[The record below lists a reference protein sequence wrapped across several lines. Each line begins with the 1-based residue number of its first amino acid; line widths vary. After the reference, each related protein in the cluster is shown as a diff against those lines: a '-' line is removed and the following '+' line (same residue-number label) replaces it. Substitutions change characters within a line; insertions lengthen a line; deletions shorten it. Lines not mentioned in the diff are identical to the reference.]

1 MFLLLILVSMSVK
14 SEIAIT
20 ETDRPV
26 ELLREL
32 FLFEEPENS
41 QLTWKQVFQDS
52 DKFQPQEKP
61 TLNFGYRES
70 PLWLKVKLVNRTE
83 TLRWAF
89 SIDNVAIDYIDIFL
103 VNEQGRLVASAM
115 LGDMRPF
122 SERKLQ
128 TLSQSASFDLD
139 KDQHFTLLIKA
150 YGKSTLFLPVF
161 LATEQQLEQ
170 QESISKIFITFLVGI
185 MFALGLNNLYIFY
198 TTGDKTYAY
207 YCFYLVSLIGFALY
221 TSGMGYKY
229 FWRDAIAFQNIII
242 FIWLGMLFHG
252 ALAFSQ
258 SFLRTKDRLPRMH
271 VYMNYSKYSAYF
283 AIPVALLV
291 SKSSAVTLLT
301 LVNISFIVTVIYCGV
316 QSAIRRYTAAYFYL
330 ASWLFLIVGLLIYNL
345 TVKGVME
352 PNFYTT
358 KAVSIGS
365 AIEAILLSSALAF
378 RMRKL
383 ISERDVANEKA
394 QAALIESNKK
404 MAESLEAAN
413 KYSKAKDEF
422 LSVVNHELRT
432 PMNGIAGNLQLIE
445 MKAEGQEIKKYIKG
459 AQCCSAD
466 MMRIVDNMLF
476 ITESGSVEIRID
488 PQPTDIK
495 SSLQGLL
502 THYIAKAGEKRLQLN
517 YNIDSNLPSTIDMDW
532 NIFKRLLDSM
542 VENAIKFTNEGVI
555 TINVTMI
562 SDSNNE
568 LLNLTIEDTGI
579 GMSEEQKTKL
589 FSPFSQANTSY
600 TRPADGLGLGLTV
613 AKQIADILNANIS
626 IESALGK
633 GTKAIISLP
642 IQ

>member
-1 MFLLLILVSMSVK
+1 MSFDVRG
-14 SEIAIT
+14 EITIT

-26 ELLREL
+26 ELLQEL
-32 FLFEEPENS
+32 YLFEEPEGS
-41 QLTWKQVFQDS
+41 QLTWKQVFQAS
-52 DKFQPQEKP
+52 SKFQPQKKP

-70 PLWLKVKLVNRTE
+70 PLWLKVKLVNRTD
-83 TLRWAF
+83 TLKWAF

-103 VNEQGRLVASAM
+103 INERGRLVDSAL

-128 TLSQSASFDLD
+128 TLSQSAAFELD
-139 KDQHFTLLIKA
+139 RDQHFTLLIKA

-198 TTGDKTYAY
+198 TTSDKTYAY

-229 FWRDAIAFQNIII
+229 FWRDAIAFQNINI

-271 VYMNYSKYSAYF
+271 VYMNYSKYTAYI
-283 AIPVALLV
+283 AIPVALFI
-291 SKSSAVTLLT
+291 SKSTAVSLLT
-301 LVNISFIVTVIYCGV
+301 LVNISFIFTVIYCGV

-330 ASWLFLIVGLLIYNL
+330 ASWVFLIVGLLIYNL

-383 ISERDVANEKA
+383 ISERDIANKKA
-394 QAALIESNKK
+394 QQALIDSNQK
-404 MAESLEAAN
+404 MAESLEAAERYN
-413 KYSKAKDEF
+413 KAKDEF

-432 PMNGIAGNLQLIE
+432 PMNGITGNLQLMHMKDTGHE
-445 MKAEGQEIKKYIKG
+445 MQKYIRS
-459 AQCCSAD
+459 AEQCSAD
-466 MMRIVDNMLF
+466 MMKIIDNMLF
-476 ITESGSVEIRID
+476 VTESGSAKIKIN
-488 PQPTDIK
+488 PQNVDIK
-495 SSLQGLL
+495 SSLHSLL
-502 THYIAKAGEKRLQLN
+502 GEYIAKASEKKLSFSH
-517 YNIDSNLPSTIDMDW
+517 NIASDLPSSVNMDW
-532 NIFKRLLDSM
+532 NLFKRLVDC
-542 VENAIKFTNEGVI
+542 VVDNAIKFTDEGKI
-555 TINVTMI
+555 SINAQLETDNKRKFLVC
-562 SDSNNE
+562 N
-568 LLNLTIEDTGI
+568 IEDTGI
-579 GMSEEQKTKL
+579 GISEEHQKKL

-600 TRPADGLGLGLTV
+600 TRPVDGLGLGLTV
-613 AKQIADILNANIS
+613 AKQIADVLKASIE
-626 IESALGK
+626 IESAIGK
-633 GTKAIISLP
+633 GTKAIIKLP
-642 IQ
+642 L